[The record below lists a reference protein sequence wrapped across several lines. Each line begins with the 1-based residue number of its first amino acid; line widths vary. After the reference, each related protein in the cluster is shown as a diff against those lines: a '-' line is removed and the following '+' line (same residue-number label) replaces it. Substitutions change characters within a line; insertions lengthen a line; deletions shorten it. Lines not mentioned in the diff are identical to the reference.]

1 MVHGLRPEYQ
11 DRVNFV
17 ILDYDLD
24 DDLELAKRLN
34 AARHPAYAIVAPDSD
49 EVADLKFGP
58 LTQSSLRELLDGI
71 VADFGG

>member
-17 ILDYDLD
+17 VLDYDLD
-24 DDLELAKRLN
+24 EDFELATRLK
-34 AARHPAYAIVAPDSD
+34 AARHPAYAIVAPDSAAVA
-49 EVADLKFGP
+49 EVKFGP
-58 LTQSSLRELLDGI
+58 LTEAALREVLDGI

>member
-24 DDLELAKRLN
+24 DDLEFAKRLN

-49 EVADLKFGP
+49 EVAELKFGP
-58 LTQSSLRELLDGI
+58 LTQSSLRELLEGI

>member
-17 ILDYDLD
+17 VLDYDRD
-24 DDLELAKRLN
+24 DDLDLAKRLN

-49 EVADLKFGP
+49 EVDAVKFGP
-58 LTQSSLRELLDGI
+58 LTERSLRKVLEGI
-71 VADFGG
+71 VAQFGG

>member
-17 ILDYDLD
+17 VLDYDRD
-24 DDLELAKRLN
+24 EDFDLAKRLN

-49 EVADLKFGP
+49 EVAEVKFGP
-58 LTQSSLRELLDGI
+58 LTESSLRELLDGM
-71 VADFGG
+71 VARFGG